1 MSSVRSQAFGIILA
15 ESYFPA
21 LEKRITKRSEITN
34 AKDRMSF
41 EHDILFYYTL
51 FRKKI
56 CFKRLSF
63 SSNSNFQ

>member
-21 LEKRITKRSEITN
+21 LEKRITKLSEITN

-41 EHDILFYYTL
+41 EHDIYVLS
-51 FRKKI
+51 RKN
-56 CFKRLSF
+56 LL
-63 SSNSNFQ
+63 

>member
-21 LEKRITKRSEITN
+21 LEKRITKLSEITN

-41 EHDILFYYTL
+41 EHDIFVLP
-51 FRKKI
+51 KKN
-56 CFKRLSF
+56 LL
-63 SSNSNFQ
+63 